1 MQQSPVSTSTDKIIV
16 DKSRGHRNR
25 AVNRAV
31 KATRERLQH
40 GEVGGSA
47 FDRELMVMHLTTALQ
62 SASITPY
69 LIIAITFVGTY
80 INNDLRLGAWALV
93 TLVLHAIN
101 TLLSRTALRQ
111 QITPE
116 NAERWKNF
124 LLAGQFALGLGWAYF
139 SMQSCGNCTENSYAL
154 FKGAVLLI
162 LLSFTA
168 LSTFMLR
175 RSVAVTFAPV
185 VILLSIKS
193 VLSRNPYDLGLLGM
207 LCTALLF
214 FIIVTDRMYLSNI
227 KLLSFQSEKDDLI
240 AELETAKS
248 MSDEA
253 RRRAEEANLA
263 KSRFLASM
271 SHELR
276 TPLNAII
283 GFSEMM
289 NAELLG
295 PLGNKRYVDY
305 AGSINE
311 SGRYLLDLINDILD
325 MSKIEA
331 GKYELVHEPVNVVK
345 ALRLACHMVENT
357 VNEKGINLVFQ
368 NQNESA
374 VIEADRRAFMQIM
387 LNLLSNAAKFTESG
401 GSITITISEHTE
413 NRISIA
419 VSDTGIGIPAD
430 KLHRIGQPFEQISSA
445 MTRGHNGT
453 GLGLAIT
460 KKLIEMHDGELK
472 IASTYGKGTTV
483 TVLMPAISNQKQY
496 DLFNAGAKRSM
507 NDFDSE
513 L

>member
-1 MQQSPVSTSTDKIIV
+1 MLDSTLPPNVTESMKDNSAQNLRLLTTKLEDTALMLAHMGRWRWTMGAKELSFSPSIYEIFELDANRFSPKLTLLRSLVSTRDV
-16 DKSRGHRNR
+16 SRIFITANRLLQDGREGVIDFTMKHPARSDVEYFVRCYMCAERNDD
-25 AVNRAV
+25 
-31 KATRERLQH
+31 
-40 GEVGGSA
+40 G
-47 FDRELMVMHLTTALQ
+47 DTTAL
-62 SASITPY
+62 Y
-69 LIIAITFVGTY
+69 
-80 INNDLRLGAWALV
+80 
-93 TLVLHAIN
+93 
-101 TLLSRTALRQ
+101 
-111 QITPE
+111 
-116 NAERWKNF
+116 
-124 LLAGQFALGLGWAYF
+124 
-139 SMQSCGNCTENSYAL
+139 
-154 FKGAVLLI
+154 
-162 LLSFTA
+162 
-168 LSTFMLR
+168 
-175 RSVAVTFAPV
+175 
-185 VILLSIKS
+185 
-193 VLSRNPYDLGLLGM
+193 GLLQDI
-207 LCTALLF
+207 TREKRNQAAL
-214 FIIVTDRMYLSNI
+214 
-227 KLLSFQSEKDDLI
+227 QH
-240 AELETAKS
+240 ALEEN
-248 MSDEA
+248 EA
-253 RRRAEEANLA
+253 ANRA
-263 KSRFLASM
+263 KSRFLATM

-357 VNEKGINLVFQ
+357 VREKGLNLVFN
-368 NQNESA
+368 NQNDIA

-387 LNLLSNAAKFTESG
+387 LNLLSNAVKFTESG
-401 GSITITISEHTE
+401 GSVTITISEHTE

-460 KKLIEMHDGELK
+460 KKLIEMHEGELK

-496 DLFNAGAKRSM
+496 DLFNAGKRQTV
-507 NDFDSE
+507 DFGSE